1 MRRSFSNF
9 PTNPPGMIAFLR
21 GTLVRNLPNLLW
33 LDVNGVGYAV
43 HVPMSSFDGVAEGQ
57 KVQVLTHL
65 IIREDAHTLY
75 GFSSEEAREVFL
87 LLIER
92 VTGVGPKMAMSI
104 LGGLSVGDF
113 KNAVIGGDTARL
125 SRVSG
130 VGKKTAE
137 RIVLELKDKVGI
149 TEVWKLAAASKG
161 NPAETAANDA
171 VLGLLALGYKQADAL
186 SAVRKI
192 LPDLCQEGQTPT
204 PDEIIRAALRAL
216 N

>member
-1 MRRSFSNF
+1 
-9 PTNPPGMIAFLR
+9 MIAFLR
-21 GTLVRNLPNLLW
+21 GTIARNLPNLLW

-43 HVPMSSFDGVAEGQ
+43 HIPMGSFDGKIEGE

-65 IIREDAHTLY
+65 IVREDAHTLF
-75 GFSSEEAREVFL
+75 GFPSEEAREIFL

-92 VTGVGPKMAMSI
+92 VTGVGPKMAMAI

-113 KNAVIGGDTARL
+113 KDAVVGGDIARL
-125 SRVSG
+125 SKISG

-137 RIVLELKDKVGI
+137 RIVLELKDKVGV
-149 TEVWKLAAASKG
+149 TEVWKLAAAAKG
-161 NPAETAANDA
+161 NPAEAAANDA

-186 SAVRKI
+186 NAVRKV
-192 LPDLCQEGQTPT
+192 LPVLVKDGETPS

>member
-1 MRRSFSNF
+1 
-9 PTNPPGMIAFLR
+9 MIAFLR
-21 GTLVRNLPNLLW
+21 GTIARNLPNLLW
-33 LDVNGVGYAV
+33 IDVNGVGYAV
-43 HVPMSSFDGVAEGQ
+43 HIPMGSFDGKVEGE

-65 IIREDAHTLY
+65 IVREDAHTLF
-75 GFSSEEAREVFL
+75 GFPSEEAREIFL

-92 VTGVGPKMAMSI
+92 VTGVGPKMAMAI

-113 KNAVIGGDTARL
+113 KDAVVGGDIARL
-125 SRVSG
+125 SKISG

-137 RIVLELKDKVGI
+137 RIVLELKDKVGV
-149 TEVWKLAAASKG
+149 TEVWKLAAAAKG
-161 NPAETAANDA
+161 NPAEAAANDA

-186 SAVRKI
+186 NAVRKV
-192 LPDLCQEGQTPT
+192 LPALAKDGETPS

>member
-1 MRRSFSNF
+1 
-9 PTNPPGMIAFLR
+9 MIAFLR
-21 GTLVRNLPNLLW
+21 GSIARNLPNLLW

-43 HVPMSSFDGVAEGQ
+43 HVPMGSFDAKVEGE

-65 IIREDAHTLY
+65 IVREDAHTLY
-75 GFSSEEAREVFL
+75 GFPSEEAREIFL

-92 VTGVGPKMAMSI
+92 VTGVGPKMAMAI

-113 KNAVIGGDTARL
+113 KDAVVSGDLARL
-125 SRVSG
+125 SKISG

-137 RIVLELKDKVGI
+137 RIVLELKDKVGV

-161 NPAETAANDA
+161 NPAEAAANDA

-186 SAVRKI
+186 NAVRKV
-192 LPDLCQEGQTPT
+192 LPDLSKDGQIPA
-204 PDEIIRAALRAL
+204 PDEIIRSALRAL

>member
-1 MRRSFSNF
+1 
-9 PTNPPGMIAFLR
+9 MIAFLR
-21 GTLVRNLPNLLW
+21 GTIARNLPNLLW
-33 LDVNGVGYAV
+33 IDVNGVGYAV
-43 HVPMSSFDGVAEGQ
+43 HIPMGSFDGKIEGE

-65 IIREDAHTLY
+65 IVREDAHTLF
-75 GFSSEEAREVFL
+75 GFPSEEAREIFL

-92 VTGVGPKMAMSI
+92 VTGVGPKMAMAI

-113 KNAVIGGDTARL
+113 KDAVVGGDIARL
-125 SRVSG
+125 SKISG

-137 RIVLELKDKVGI
+137 RIVLELKDKVGV
-149 TEVWKLAAASKG
+149 TEVWKLAAAAKG
-161 NPAETAANDA
+161 NPAEAAANDA

-186 SAVRKI
+186 NAVRKV
-192 LPDLCQEGQTPT
+192 LPALAKDGETPS

>member
-1 MRRSFSNF
+1 
-9 PTNPPGMIAFLR
+9 MIAFLR
-21 GTLVRNLPNLLW
+21 GTIVRNLPNLLW

-43 HVPMSSFDGVAEGQ
+43 HVPMGSFDGKVEGE

-65 IIREDAHTLY
+65 IVREDAHTLF
-75 GFSSEEAREVFL
+75 GFPSEEAREIFL

-113 KNAVIGGDTARL
+113 KDAVVGGDIARL
-125 SRVSG
+125 SKISG

-137 RIVLELKDKVGI
+137 RIVLELKDKVGV
-149 TEVWKLAAASKG
+149 TEVWKLAAAAKG
-161 NPAETAANDA
+161 NPAEAAANDA

-186 SAVRKI
+186 NAVRKV
-192 LPDLCQEGQTPT
+192 LPALAKDGETPS

>member
-1 MRRSFSNF
+1 
-9 PTNPPGMIAFLR
+9 MIAFLR
-21 GTLVRNLPNLLW
+21 GTIARNLPNLLW
-33 LDVNGVGYAV
+33 IDVNGVGYAV
-43 HVPMSSFDGVAEGQ
+43 HVPMGSFDGKVEGE

-65 IIREDAHTLY
+65 IVREDAHTLF
-75 GFSSEEAREVFL
+75 GFPSEEAREIFL

-92 VTGVGPKMAMSI
+92 VTGVGPKMAMAI

-113 KNAVIGGDTARL
+113 KDAVVGGDIARL
-125 SRVSG
+125 SKISG

-137 RIVLELKDKVGI
+137 RIVLELKDKVGV
-149 TEVWKLAAASKG
+149 TEVWKLAAAAKG
-161 NPAETAANDA
+161 NPAEAAANDA

-186 SAVRKI
+186 NAVRKV
-192 LPDLCQEGQTPT
+192 LPALAKDGETPS